1 MDDRVRHGMA
11 AQLALR
17 DRRLN
22 EGETPV
28 GWKVG
33 LNPPAAQERAGIDG
47 PVAGFLAS
55 GTVAE
60 NGAVHRLEG
69 GVHTAVEPELFVA
82 LGADVPAGASPENA
96 LAAVA
101 AAGPALE
108 IVAPDRD
115 VAEIEA
121 VLAGDI
127 FHRAVVFGPQ
137 GPLPS
142 GPLPFRVLVDGEPQD
157 EGEARKAIGDL
168 GGLLAHVAAFLG
180 VHGAALRAGERVI
193 CGTLVPALPARAG
206 GRVELELDALGS
218 VEAAFDE

>member
-1 MDDRVRHGMA
+1 MDERVRRGMA

-17 DRRLN
+17 GERLRD
-22 EGETPV
+22 GEEPV

-33 LNPPAAQERAGIDG
+33 LNPPAAQARAGIDG

-55 GTVAE
+55 GTVAAD
-60 NGAVHRLEG
+60 GAVHRLG
-69 GVHTAVEPELFVA
+69 GSAQTAVEPELFVA
-82 LGADVPAGASPENA
+82 LGADLPAGVPAESA

-101 AAGPALE
+101 GAGPALE

-127 FHRAVVFGPQ
+127 FHRAVVFGRQ

-142 GPLPFRVLVDGEPQD
+142 GPLPFRVVVDDAPEA
-157 EGEARKAIGDL
+157 EGEAREAIGDL
-168 GGLLAHVAAFLG
+168 GELLAHVATFLG
-180 VHGAALRAGERVI
+180 DNGAALRAGERVI
-193 CGTLVPALPARAG
+193 CGTLVPALPARPG
-206 GRVELELDALGS
+206 GRVALELDALGR
-218 VEAAFDE
+218 VEAAFVE